1 MTIKRAA
8 NGRAIRKNIK
18 NAKQRGEWA
27 EAQFMARAAGYGMGV
42 SKPWGDSSRY
52 DFVVET
58 EDGFLRVQVK
68 STICKEKNS
77 YACTVHPNLGSR
89 PYAKGE
95 LDFIAAYVIPE
106 DIWYII
112 PAAKVVNGKMGLIS
126 LAPSIPGHKYER
138 YMEAWDLMR
147 AKRRR

>member
-1 MTIKRAA
+1 
-8 NGRAIRKNIK
+8 
-18 NAKQRGEWA
+18 
-27 EAQFMARAAGYGMGV
+27 MARAAGYGMGV
-42 SKPWGDSSRY
+42 SKALGRLVARY

-58 EDGFLRVQVK
+58 KGGFLRVQVK
-68 STICKEKNS
+68 STQRKEENS
-77 YACTVHPNLGSR
+77 YACAVHPNLHTR

-126 LAPSIPGHKYER
+126 LSPSIPGHEYER
-138 YMEAWDLMR
+138 YMEAWDLLR